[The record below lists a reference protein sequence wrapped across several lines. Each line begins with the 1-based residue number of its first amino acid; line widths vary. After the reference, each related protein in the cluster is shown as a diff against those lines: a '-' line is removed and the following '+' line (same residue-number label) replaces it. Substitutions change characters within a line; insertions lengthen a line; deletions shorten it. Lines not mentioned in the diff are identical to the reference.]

1 MKNLIEIKKQ
11 LNNEINNFYKNNGE
25 DYSFN
30 LNENDPIVHSM
41 KVKGKLFK
49 NLDLDAEFEKTD
61 LLDYLGYERI
71 ISCKKKRK
79 S

>member
-1 MKNLIEIKKQ
+1 MKNINK
-11 LNNEINNFYKNNGE
+11 LNEELRIQIQNFEDEHGK

-41 KVKGKLFK
+41 KVKGRLFK
-49 NLDLDAEFEKTD
+49 EIELDEEFENAD

-71 ISCKKKRK
+71 ISCRK
-79 S
+79 EDR